1 MGKVLTSRKQKTL
14 IQKHRTSSKNMLKY
28 RYMFKY
34 PPEAEPK
41 HLQIE
46 SELISTHNHV
56 RFLLS
61 P

>member
-1 MGKVLTSRKQKTL
+1 MTSKDIPKGK
-14 IQKHRTSSKNMLKY
+14 
-28 RYMFKY
+28 YMFKY
-34 PPEAEPK
+34 TPQAKPK